1 MKNMLKAVVSNIF
14 FVASM
19 SLSKEI
25 DKVFVQDP
33 EQKQILVTEEM
44 LQKLPDPVKRY
55 LLYTGVVGK
64 SIVQRVR
71 LKQKGRIRKDAQQP
85 WMNFKAKQ
93 YYSVSPP
100 CFVWIAYMKV
110 FGLPLV
116 RVRDFYMEGRG
127 NILVK
132 ALSLFRVGNSA
143 GKEMDQG
150 AMMRYLNEMMWF
162 PTAFLGKNVSFESI
176 DANSARVTLK
186 DMGQSVTATLYF
198 DDEGK
203 LTNFIAPRYRDM
215 GDDKFDLENW
225 STPIREYGE
234 FEGLKLPLK
243 GAGVWNLKEGDLEY
257 IDLAINDL
265 KYDPD
270 EPY

>member
-1 MKNMLKAVVSNIF
+1 MLKAIASNIF
-14 FVASM
+14 FVASL

-25 DKVFVQDP
+25 DKVFTQHQ
-33 EQKQILVTEEM
+33 EQKQVIVTEEM

-55 LLYTGVVGK
+55 LVYSGVVGK
-64 SIVQRVR
+64 PIVQTVR
-71 LKQKGRIRKDAQQP
+71 IKQVGKIRKDAKQP
-85 WMNFKAKQ
+85 WMNFEAKQ

-100 CFVWIAYMKV
+100 GFVWIAYMKV

-116 RVRDFYMEGRG
+116 RVRDYYMEGRG
-127 NILVK
+127 NILAK
-132 ALSLFRVGNSA
+132 AVSLFTFVNSA

-162 PTAFLGKNVSFESI
+162 PSAFLGKNVSFESI

-186 DMGQSVTATLYF
+186 DMGKSVTATMYF
-198 DDEGK
+198 DEEGK

-215 GDDKFDLENW
+215 GKNKFELENW
-225 STPIREYGE
+225 STPIREYSE

-257 IDLAINDL
+257 IDVTITDL
-265 KYDPD
+265 KYNPD

>member
-1 MKNMLKAVVSNIF
+1 MLKVIASTIF
-14 FVASM
+14 FVA
-19 SLSKEI
+19 LSKLRKEI
-25 DKVFVQDP
+25 EKIFTQHQ
-33 EQKQILVTEEM
+33 EQKQVTVTEDM
-44 LQKLPDPVKRY
+44 LHKLPDPVKKY
-55 LLYTGVVGK
+55 LVYTGVVGK
-64 SIVQRVR
+64 PIVQTVR
-71 LKQKGRIRKDAQQP
+71 LKQVGKIRKDTKQP
-85 WMNFKAKQ
+85 WMNFEAKE

-100 CFVWIAYMKV
+100 GFVWIAYMKF
-110 FGLPLV
+110 FGLPLM
-116 RVRDFYMEGRG
+116 RVRDYYLEGKG
-127 NILVK
+127 NLLVK
-132 ALSLFRVGNSA
+132 AVSLFTIANSV

-162 PTAFLGKNVSFESI
+162 PSAFLGKNVSFESI

-186 DMGQSVTATLYF
+186 DIGKSVTATMYF

-203 LTNFIAPRYRDM
+203 VTNFIAPRYRDM
-215 GDDKFDLENW
+215 GNNIFEFENW
-225 STPIREYGE
+225 STPFREYGE

-257 IDLAINDL
+257 IDLTITDL